1 MQEACCPVA
10 VFEGPGSGARDE
22 RTGRSDPLAFTGGR
36 LQFGS
41 EDKMLIPVSMLFLAS
56 QLVIAV
62 ADDVPQ
68 FDIRRG
74 CKIDSNADSNF
85 SMNETIKR
93 CVNDEQ
99 SAKTQLQTQWASFI
113 GSDRA
118 MCMTSTTGDPAT
130 PPSYVDLLTC
140 LQDQQLARKLPK
152 N

>member
-1 MQEACCPVA
+1 
-10 VFEGPGSGARDE
+10 
-22 RTGRSDPLAFTGGR
+22 
-36 LQFGS
+36 
-41 EDKMLIPVSMLFLAS
+41 MLIPVSMLFLAS
-56 QLVIAV
+56 RLVIAV
-62 ADDVPQ
+62 ADDVPE

-74 CKIDSNADSNF
+74 CKIDSSADANF

-99 SAKTQLQTQWASFI
+99 SAKTQLQTQWAGFI

-118 MCMTSTTGDPAT
+118 MCTASTTGDPAV